1 MNFGQPTDSILL
13 LLDCHMAHE
22 MPRTYPDQISR
33 DLLYAWGA
41 VSSKYVKGDVI
52 FTEGEPAKYYYQV
65 EKGSVR
71 MYNLSNEGK
80 EFTQGMFY
88 AGQSFGEPPLLLGEN
103 YPAAA
108 MACEATVVIRIA
120 KSNLLNILD
129 EYPMVQ
135 RGLLELM
142 ARRAYQKALTSR
154 DMMISN
160 PEQRL
165 QNFLK
170 QCRQQAGNPSGLL
183 QIPFTRQE
191 LAHFTGLRVET
202 VIRTLSK
209 MAEEG
214 KVVIRERK
222 LYC

>member
-1 MNFGQPTDSILL
+1 
-13 LLDCHMAHE
+13 MAHE
-22 MPRTYPDQISR
+22 MPRIYPDQINR

-41 VSSKYVKGDVI
+41 VGNKYEKGDVI
-52 FTEGEPAKYYYQV
+52 FTEGEAAKYYFQV
-65 EKGSVR
+65 EKGSIR
-71 MYNLSNEGK
+71 MFNMSHEGK
-80 EFTQGMFY
+80 EYTQGMFY
-88 AGQSFGEPPLLLGEN
+88 AGQSFGEPPLLLGET

-108 MACEATVVIRIA
+108 VACEASVVIRLA
-120 KSNLLNILD
+120 KNSFQNILE
-129 EYPMVQ
+129 EYPAVQ
-135 RGLLELM
+135 RAILDTM
-142 ARRAYQKALTSR
+142 ARRAYQKAITAR

-160 PEQRL
+160 PETRL
-165 QNFLK
+165 QNFLR
-170 QCRQQAGNPSGLL
+170 QCRMQAGNPSGLL